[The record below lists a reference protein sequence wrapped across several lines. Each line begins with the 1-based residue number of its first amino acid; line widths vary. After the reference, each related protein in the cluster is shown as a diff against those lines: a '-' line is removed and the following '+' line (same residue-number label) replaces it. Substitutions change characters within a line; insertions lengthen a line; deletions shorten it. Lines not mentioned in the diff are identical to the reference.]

1 MDRGESKGSKG
12 TGPAAG
18 RPPVNRFAWLPSAM
32 PGVARL
38 MAEKRVKFG
47 AEHVAE
53 CWKQGVINGQ
63 PGWLFAREGT
73 LAVGTPWEG
82 DPVMANFAAARVT
95 STQALLIIREP
106 G

>member
-1 MDRGESKGSKG
+1 MDRVESKGSG
-12 TGPAAG
+12 ASAG
-18 RPPVNRFAWLPSAM
+18 SPPVNRFAWLPSAM

-47 AEHVAE
+47 PAHVAE

-63 PGWLFAREGT
+63 AGWLFAREGT
-73 LAVGTPWEG
+73 LAVGTPWDG
-82 DPVMANFAAARVT
+82 DPVMANFAGAWVT
-95 STQALLIIREP
+95 SGQALLIIREP